1 VGDSPRTASRGLRN
15 RKEKYF
21 VPPLAEQ
28 IVNFTKNGI
37 IDNLKEKKKRGQAKC
52 PLLIPHRHYS
62 SVFRG

>member
-1 VGDSPRTASRGLRN
+1 VGYFPPGPFQEIYVI
-15 RKEKYF
+15 KKKYF

-52 PLLIPHRHYS
+52 PLLIPHGHYS